1 MIRKLIRSMLTAQ
14 IFSALTVSV
23 CLLIDNIMIG
33 RFLGE
38 EAIAAYGLSNPLLLL
53 VGGVASLLSA
63 GVQVSCSKSLGK
75 GSREETNAGF
85 SSALAVAVGFSVPV
99 LILVFLLIRP
109 LTTLLGAGTGGSLYD
124 QTRGYLIGFNLGGPA
139 TVGALVLVPFLQLAG
154 RSGLLIAA
162 VLGMTVT
169 DIVLDLLNVLV
180 FHGGMFGMGLASA
193 LSYYVALIIGGSYFL
208 TRGCSFRFSR
218 KLVSFRKIRELFRDG
233 LPSGFN
239 ALASVILVYVMNQ
252 ILSTAGGSSA
262 VAAFAVISSLGNSFN
277 CISTGIGGVSL
288 TLTGIFYHEEDRGNL
303 RETVILLCR
312 YGVFLG
318 LAMGILI
325 YFLAPPLAGLLL
337 PKEGTAWRTA
347 VLGMRLFA
355 AGLIPCTVINA
366 LKYAYQ
372 GTGRV
377 ALMGGISLTE
387 GAVLQ
392 VLSALVLGRIFG
404 LPGALMYFCCGELL
418 AVILI
423 CVYIRIRSGRAP
435 WRGDTFL
442 LLKDDFGVAADRLL
456 EMNIQS
462 LEEAAAAARKAEAFC
477 RSHGQSGRLTNHIAL
492 CVEEMAAF
500 TIEHGFQQ
508 DGRKHHLFLRILR
521 KEDGWILRFRDDCR
535 PFDPT
540 VYIADQEYMGI
551 RMVQRLAEEANYT
564 YSLNMNNLT
573 LKLPAESG
581 DKAE

>member
-14 IFSALTVSV
+14 IFSALTVSA

-109 LTTLLGAGTGGSLYD
+109 LTPLLGAGTGGSLYD

-180 FHGGMFGMGLASA
+180 LHGGMFGMGLASA

-208 TRGCSFRFSR
+208 TSGCSFRFSR

-239 ALASVILVYVMNQ
+239 ALASVILVYPIPNPQ
-252 ILSTAGGSSA
+252 SPIP
-262 VAAFAVISSLGNSFN
+262 
-277 CISTGIGGVSL
+277 
-288 TLTGIFYHEEDRGNL
+288 
-303 RETVILLCR
+303 ILL
-312 YGVFLG
+312 
-318 LAMGILI
+318 
-325 YFLAPPLAGLLL
+325 
-337 PKEGTAWRTA
+337 
-347 VLGMRLFA
+347 
-355 AGLIPCTVINA
+355 
-366 LKYAYQ
+366 
-372 GTGRV
+372 
-377 ALMGGISLTE
+377 
-387 GAVLQ
+387 
-392 VLSALVLGRIFG
+392 
-404 LPGALMYFCCGELL
+404 
-418 AVILI
+418 
-423 CVYIRIRSGRAP
+423 
-435 WRGDTFL
+435 
-442 LLKDDFGVAADRLL
+442 
-456 EMNIQS
+456 
-462 LEEAAAAARKAEAFC
+462 RK
-477 RSHGQSGRLTNHIAL
+477 
-492 CVEEMAAF
+492 
-500 TIEHGFQQ
+500 
-508 DGRKHHLFLRILR
+508 K
-521 KEDGWILRFRDDCR
+521 K
-535 PFDPT
+535 
-540 VYIADQEYMGI
+540 
-551 RMVQRLAEEANYT
+551 
-564 YSLNMNNLT
+564 
-573 LKLPAESG
+573 
-581 DKAE
+581 